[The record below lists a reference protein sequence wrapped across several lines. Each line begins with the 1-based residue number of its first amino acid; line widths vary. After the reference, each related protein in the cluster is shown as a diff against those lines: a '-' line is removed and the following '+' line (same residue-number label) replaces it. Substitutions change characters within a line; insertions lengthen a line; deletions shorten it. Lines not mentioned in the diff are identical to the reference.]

1 MMSIKVW
8 AAGRRDELAK
18 FTTFLTRLDL
28 SIVVDTFVEFLR
40 SQKYYKTL
48 CNHMMPIK
56 VRAAGRRDE
65 LSFSRRRMS
74 ECRPRSVHRPSAG
87 KLIVKAVAE
96 TSERPH
102 LT

>member
-1 MMSIKVW
+1 
-8 AAGRRDELAK
+8 
-18 FTTFLTRLDL
+18 
-28 SIVVDTFVEFLR
+28 
-40 SQKYYKTL
+40 
-48 CNHMMPIK
+48 MMPIK